1 METFPCKF
9 VPLLESWL
17 RATGKEVPTLL
28 LETNFCL
35 QDLHEICDHMSE
47 DVQTLLGSA
56 RFGNLDEIVEYLMN
70 KDYFYPD
77 INYIC
82 ERLKKHSLSY
92 PKKVCEFQKN
102 LLEIKKEFP
111 ERQKNN
117 NNWIL
122 IKNITCLIKENFSCC
137 LAP

>member
-1 METFPCKF
+1 
-9 VPLLESWL
+9 
-17 RATGKEVPTLL
+17 
-28 LETNFCL
+28 
-35 QDLHEICDHMSE
+35 MSE

-70 KDYFYPD
+70 DDYFYPD

-82 ERLKKHSLSY
+82 ERLKKNSLNY
-92 PKKVCEFQKN
+92 PTKVCKFQKN

-111 ERQKNN
+111 ERQKKKNN
-117 NNWIL
+117 LVL
-122 IKNITCLIKENFSCC
+122 IKNITCLIKKNFFCC